1 MNGIVTSAVER
12 YLDEFTHAQHDDP
25 VLDEMEQRAR
35 RLSFPIVGRTVG
47 RFLEQQAAA
56 VGARRVFELGS
67 GFGYSAYWFARAFG
81 AAPDLEPAPSG
92 AGEVIC
98 TDLDPENATEAER
111 FLVHAGLWKHVSF
124 HVGEA
129 AEVLSAHDGEFDVIF
144 CDADKERY
152 PEHWRN
158 AAERIRMGGIYL
170 CDNTLWSGRVA
181 TGEETPDHPGWT
193 EAIGEHNALVASDR
207 RYVSS
212 LMPLR
217 DGVLVALRIA

>member
-35 RLSFPIVGRTVG
+35 RLTFPIVGRTVG

-67 GFGYSAYWFARAFG
+67 GFGYSAYWFARALEFR
-81 AAPDLEPAPSG
+81 PDPPDGVRPASPG
-92 AGEVIC
+92 GGEVIC

-124 HVGEA
+124 HVGDA

-158 AAERIRMGGIYL
+158 AA
-170 CDNTLWSGRVA
+170 GR
-181 TGEETPDHPGWT
+181 
-193 EAIGEHNALVASDR
+193 
-207 RYVSS
+207 
-212 LMPLR
+212 
-217 DGVLVALRIA
+217 

>member
-47 RFLEQQAAA
+47 RFLEQQAVA

-67 GFGYSAYWFARAFG
+67 GFGYSAYWFARAVKG
-81 AAPDLEPAPSG
+81 G
-92 AGEVIC
+92 GEVIC
-98 TDLDPENATEAER
+98 TDLDPENASEAER
-111 FLVHAGLWKHVSF
+111 FLVHAGLWKQVGF
-124 HVGEA
+124 HVGDA
-129 AEVLSAHDGEFDVIF
+129 AEVLSVHDGEFDVVF

-158 AAERIRMGGIYL
+158 AAERIRVGGLYL
-170 CDNTLWSGRVA
+170 CDNTLWYGRVA
-181 TGEETPDHPGWT
+181 TGEATPDHPGWT
-193 EAIGEHNALVASDR
+193 EAIREHNAMVSADR

-212 LMPLR
+212 LLPLR
-217 DGVLVALRIA
+217 DGVLVALRVA